1 MYLAALCSVVQSSL
15 LLQRPQWLFP
25 PVIWIS
31 LSDMTQVSIKGST
44 SSKTN
49 AERRETE
56 ERYRYKMFKHV
67 EENVQV

>member
-1 MYLAALCSVVQSSL
+1 MLCCTIISAITASTVA
-15 LLQRPQWLFP
+15 FP
-25 PVIWIS
+25 TRHMDLV
-31 LSDMTQVSIKGST
+31 SDMTQVSIKGST

-67 EENVQV
+67 EGNVQV